1 VPRRKWTTQAD
12 RQGTQQLQRVGGLIV
27 TSVAP
32 ALQLNPSKAIWRPS
46 MTFSGCLYSTEI
58 SSLYVLQRSTVL
70 SKRLTPAST
79 AARCHCV
86 RANQAPGSIYAD
98 TFLCN
103 ILRILF
109 AFRPRALNPCHSA
122 IDVDC
127 RHWWRTSTKVTI
139 AQGCAREF
147 GRGRVNMRLPCI
159 PSKPL
164 TVCSRVTG
172 RSWKGWKF
180 SSTWDGSLRRMMPT
194 PRRCG

>member
-1 VPRRKWTTQAD
+1 MQANGW
-12 RQGTQQLQRVGGLIV
+12 GTQQPRSVVGLIV

-32 ALQLNPSKAIWRPS
+32 ALRLNPSKAIWRPS
-46 MTFSGCLYSTEI
+46 MTFFGCSYSTET
-58 SSLYVLQRSTVL
+58 LPLHALQRSTVL

-79 AARCHCV
+79 VAQCHCV
-86 RANQAPGSIYAD
+86 WANQAPGSIYAD
-98 TFLCN
+98 TFLCD

-109 AFRPRALNPCHSA
+109 APWLRAPNPCYSA
-122 IDVDC
+122 INVDC
-127 RHWWRTSTKVTI
+127 RRQWRTSTKVTI
-139 AQGCAREF
+139 AQGCAREDE
-147 GRGRVNMRLPCI
+147 RGRVNMWLPCI